1 MRKNLLKLTMFF
13 GLMAVSC
20 DKEELLQEQNIKNDS
35 SIAQKQSS
43 MFSYIQSI
51 KINNG
56 VDCEN
61 NILVFPSWEKLWD
74 TADKLDEMID
84 YECDMFDATVPNNI
98 TDDDYDALADA
109 VGFDED
115 NVLRAFEND
124 LAFCSLRR
132 KIERLENDWLE
143 IQGDGEWNTNEDPDN
158 HFIFDETERT
168 LFSANTEVIIGET
181 EAEYVYYKLI
191 DDFNWIE
198 VHNWD
203 LEAIRQISIGV
214 IPINNSNVI
223 VQNIVMD
230 EVPETPVECK
240 KHIKIAKYHVNGSN
254 RIKQK
259 SKVINNSW
267 WGAKKIS
274 ALTVGYKKKNGKW
287 KRRRTT
293 ITAGITGVSGTN
305 NCVLYQKCGIA
316 FEKHKVKERKR
327 RRVKAKIR
335 GHKYKGESLII
346 GVKPQKA
353 YSYHKQGSIN
363 LKLDYYDMQ

>member
-1 MRKNLLKLTMFF
+1 MV
-13 GLMAVSC
+13 VSC
-20 DKEELLQEQNIKNDS
+20 DKEELVQEQNVKNDS

-61 NILVFPSWEKLWD
+61 NILIFPSWGKLWE
-74 TADKLDEMID
+74 TADLLDEKID

-98 TDDDYDALADA
+98 TDDDYDSLADA
-109 VGFDED
+109 LGFDED
-115 NVLRAFEND
+115 NVLRSFEND
-124 LAFCSLRR
+124 LGFCSLRR
-132 KIERLENDWLE
+132 KIEGLENDWLE
-143 IQGDGEWNTNEDPDN
+143 LQGDGEWNINEDPDN
-158 HFIFDETERT
+158 HFIYDETERT
-168 LFSANTEVIIGET
+168 LFSVNTEVIIGET

-203 LEAIRQISIGV
+203 LEAIRQVSIGI

-230 EVPETPVECK
+230 EVPETPLECIT
-240 KHIKIAKYHVNGSN
+240 HIKTAKYHVNGSN

-259 SKVINNSW
+259 SKLINDNP
-267 WGAKKIS
+267 WGPKKIS

-293 ITAGITGVSGTN
+293 ITAGVTGVYGTN
-305 NCVLYQKCGIA
+305 NSLLYIDCTVPL
-316 FEKHKVKERKR
+316 EKYKVKERKR

-335 GHKYKGESLII
+335 GHRFTNDAGAHLENFKI
-346 GVKPQKA
+346 GVKPQSA
-353 YSYHKQGSIN
+353 YSYHKQGAIN